1 MIGSQDL
8 LIGLAIML
16 VLFGAK
22 RVPELARSLGQ
33 SIKEFK
39 KGTRGA
45 GARSPARVAE
55 TGAAGQRRG
64 APRQNRWIAVGAT
77 SPMAQNR
84 TPTTPSPPAVQT
96 SMDMPEMM
104 AAEARTMPIC
114 RAADATSYW

>member
-39 KGTRGA
+39 KGTLDEERPPAEPPPAAAACGA
-45 GARSPARVAE
+45 CRSPLQPDWTHCPRCG
-55 TGAAGQRRG
+55 TAAPPPPG
-64 APRQNRWIAVGAT
+64 PK
-77 SPMAQNR
+77 
-84 TPTTPSPPAVQT
+84 PS
-96 SMDMPEMM
+96 
-104 AAEARTMPIC
+104 
-114 RAADATSYW
+114 